1 MSDQETAT
9 IIVLRASDAKKVEFE
24 MNMSD
29 SLNDLK
35 DNIDGSSEF
44 GPLSRTNQRIF
55 HLGRELKTGG
65 RSLSVLGIG
74 RFKVFTVHMMP
85 KQLPQSGD
93 GKVGGKNDVVEV
105 VGKRRGSRSTT
116 RGRNPPQQQQQQQPV
131 IELSD
136 DDDDDDDDDVVIE
149 AVAVA
154 PKRRRTQR

>member
-9 IIVLRASDAKKVEFE
+9 IVVLRASDAKKVKFE

-35 DNIDGSSEF
+35 DNIDGSPEF
-44 GPLSRTNQRIF
+44 GPLSRANQRIF

-85 KQLPQSGD
+85 KQLPEGNAN
-93 GKVGGKNDVVEV
+93 GGKAGKDEVVEV
-105 VGKRRGSRSTT
+105 VGKRRGSRS

-136 DDDDDDDDDVVIE
+136 DDDDDDDDVVIE